1 MKIQLSKNEFLIKKG
16 LANHF
21 KGLESVG
28 GELYL
33 TNNRVIFKSHQFNI
47 QTHTEKFP
55 IDEIVD
61 IGKRNT
67 LGIVPNGIFIKMKDG
82 RFEKFV
88 VWRRSEWLA
97 EIQERLNS

>member
-1 MKIQLSKNEFLIKKG
+1 MRIQLSKNEVLIRKG

-21 KGLESVG
+21 KGLEAVG
-28 GELYL
+28 GKLYL
-33 TNNRVIFKSHQFNI
+33 TNNRLIFKSHPFNI
-47 QTHTEKFP
+47 QTHIEKFP

-67 LGIVPNGIFIKMKDG
+67 LGIVPNGFFIKMKDG

-88 VWRRSEWLA
+88 VWDRSKWLA
-97 EIQERLNS
+97 KIQDRLNS